1 MRGTKRFIA
10 ERDYY
15 QILSVDEN
23 ATSRDI
29 EEAYARLSRPKPIEA
44 GDSYE
49 QQKEAQRLMHVA
61 KAHEV
66 LLDPVERAAY
76 DRRRFGGR
84 LPENDK
90 IEVLF
95 QQGVKSFRQKQVAAA
110 SKALREAVHLF
121 PHRSLYR
128 VHLAICYLEQGWRAM
143 AENELKMAL
152 RIDPND
158 GFAQETVARLLYK
171 IPDKKQVVL
180 GRRWHKQ
187 VASVAAVMVLAVGV
201 WATFPRKAPRVAEAA
216 EETSVETVATTTTD
230 TGAPAQ
236 TGAPTAAAPASQ
248 TAPAAAGPLPK
259 LAADYKPEGAK
270 RDYTEQTIVRKTYYP
285 TQGMV
290 IAACKDGG
298 MLNYKPADLIGWKQV
313 DGKVVLLTKTGEM
326 IPAPADVPLLRPD
339 GSQVDLKERT
349 FPAHL
354 FPEYGVRHSAPAVVA
369 AAPAAAAAPATATA
383 GSF

>member
-29 EEAYARLSRPKPIEA
+29 EEGYGRLSRPKPIEA

-49 QQKEAQRLMHVA
+49 QQKEAQRLMLVA
-61 KAHEV
+61 KAYEI
-66 LLDPVERAAY
+66 LQDPIERAAY

-84 LPENDK
+84 LPESDK
-90 IEVLF
+90 IEALF
-95 QQGVKSFRQKQVAAA
+95 QAGIKSYRQKQVAAA

-121 PHRSLYR
+121 PHRALYR
-128 VHLAICYLEQGWRAM
+128 VHLGICYLEQGWRAM

-171 IPDKKQVVL
+171 MPDKKQLVV

-187 VASVAAVMVLAVGV
+187 VASVAAVMILAVGV
-201 WATFPRKAPRVAEAA
+201 WATFPRKGPVAEAA
-216 EETSVETVATTTTD
+216 TEETAVEAVTPTAET
-230 TGAPAQ
+230 APA
-236 TGAPTAAAPASQ
+236 TSAGAPTAPTTAAAAPAA
-248 TAPAAAGPLPK
+248 TNAPLTR
-259 LAADYKPEGAK
+259 LAADYQPTGVK
-270 RDYTEQTIVRKTYYP
+270 RDYTGQTVVRKTYYP
-285 TQGMV
+285 AQGMV

-298 MLNYKPADLIGWKQV
+298 MLSYKPTDLTGWKQV
-313 DGKVVLLTKTGEM
+313 DGKIVLLSKTGEM
-326 IPAPADVPLLRPD
+326 IPAPADVPLMKPD
-339 GSQVDLKERT
+339 GSAVDLKDRH

-354 FPEYGVRHSAPAVVA
+354 FPEYGVRRNSPAVVA
-369 AAPAAAAAPATATA
+369 AAPASTTPPSAT

>member
-29 EEAYARLSRPKPIEA
+29 EEAYARLSRPKPIEL
-44 GDSYE
+44 GDTYE
-49 QQKEAQRLMHVA
+49 QQKEAQRLMLVA
-61 KAHEV
+61 KAHEI

-76 DRRRFGGR
+76 DRRRFGSR
-84 LPENDK
+84 LPESDK
-90 IEVLF
+90 IEALF
-95 QQGVKSFRQKQVAAA
+95 QQGIKSFKQKQVAAA
-110 SKALREAVHLF
+110 SKALREAVHLY

-171 IPDKKQVVL
+171 IPDKKQLVL

-187 VASVAAVMVLAVGV
+187 VASVTAVMLLAMGV

-216 EETSVETVATTTTD
+216 DETAIETVTVTSETPAQTS
-230 TGAPAQ
+230 APAQ
-236 TGAPTAAAPASQ
+236 AAAPA
-248 TAPAAAGPLPK
+248 PAQAAVGPLPK
-259 LAADYKPEGAK
+259 LAADYQPEGPK

-285 TQGMV
+285 AQGMV

-298 MLNYKPADLIGWKQV
+298 MLNYKPADLMGWKQV
-313 DGKVVLLTKTGEM
+313 DGKVVLLSKGGEM

-339 GSQVDLKERT
+339 GSPVNMKESA

-354 FPEYGVRHSAPAVVA
+354 FPEYGVRRSAPARVA
-369 AAPAAAAAPATATA
+369 AAPAAPATSAA

>member
-44 GDSYE
+44 GDTYE

-61 KAHEV
+61 KANEV

-90 IEVLF
+90 VEVLF
-95 QQGVKSFRQKQVAAA
+95 QQGIKSFRQKQVPAA
-110 SKALREAVHLF
+110 SKALREAVYLF

-128 VHLAICYLEQGWRAM
+128 VHLAICYLEQGWQAM

-152 RIDPND
+152 KIDPND

-187 VASVAAVMVLAVGV
+187 VASVAAVMMLAMGV

-216 EETSVETVATTTTD
+216 DETVVETVATTAD
-230 TGAPAQ
+230 SAPSQTGAPAQ
-236 TGAPTAAAPASQ
+236 TAAAPA
-248 TAPAAAGPLPK
+248 APVAAGPLPK
-259 LAADYKPEGAK
+259 LAADFQPDGPK
-270 RDYTEQTIVRKTYYP
+270 RDYTDQVVVRKTYYP
-285 TQGMV
+285 AQGMV

-298 MLNYKPADLIGWKQV
+298 MLNYKPADLMGWKQV
-313 DGKVVLLTKTGEM
+313 DGKVVLVTKGGEM

-339 GSQVDLKERT
+339 GSKVDVKERS

-354 FPEYGVRHSAPAVVA
+354 FPEYGVRHSGPAVVA
-369 AAPAAAAAPATATA
+369 AAPAAPANPATRAA